1 MVNPVRSRPKSGSSF
16 YLAPYCHVVHVIG
29 HDITVTVAAVPWN
42 ELRER
47 RVFFNGSI
55 KDYIKWQN
63 DNGGLPSVIIN
74 SLRIAS
80 SSALTTLGGA
90 LYGLFRV
97 VPAWSPT
104 DSDFTV

>member
-1 MVNPVRSRPKSGSSF
+1 MVQQNRASESGTMLILGAHS
-16 YLAPYCHVVHVIG
+16 
-29 HDITVTVAAVPWN
+29 TVESTTPQ
-42 ELRER
+42 ERER

-80 SSALTTLGGA
+80 SSTLTALGGA
-90 LYGLFRV
+90 LYGLLRV